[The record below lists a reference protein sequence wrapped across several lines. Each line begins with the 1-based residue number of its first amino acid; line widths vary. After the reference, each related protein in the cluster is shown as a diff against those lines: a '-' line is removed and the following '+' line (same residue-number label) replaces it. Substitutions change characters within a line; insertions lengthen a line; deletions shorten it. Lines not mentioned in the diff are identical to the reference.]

1 MMERKNEM
9 LENSKIEQMI
19 ITVRGKQVILDRELA
34 KLYEVEISQMNRQ
47 VKRNI
52 ERFPEDFMFQLCA
65 EEWASLKCH
74 FGISNSQ
81 GGDRRLPNVFTEQGV
96 SIKDLGKKW
105 FGFTLME
112 NTDAEE
118 LLVKL

>member
-1 MMERKNEM
+1 MERKNEIF
-9 LENSKIEQMI
+9 ENPNIEQMI

-65 EEWASLKCH
+65 EEWASFLTLSLRH
-74 FGISNSQ
+74 PNQRFSQ
-81 GGDRRLPNVFTEQGV
+81 SSV
-96 SIKDLGKKW
+96 S
-105 FGFTLME
+105 MR
-112 NTDAEE
+112 
-118 LLVKL
+118 